1 MKKQKII
8 LIMLLIFM
16 GLPSF
21 SQYKNDDIL
30 ERTMKLDTLHV
41 VTGDWFLWIPFGEFH
56 SMQDF
61 IKKIKPT
68 KVETRTFTD
77 ENSKTY
83 YIQVKNSRINAYLSG
98 TEDSPFSNTVMLT
111 SGEINDSINMQR
123 NIHLGLSKK
132 EVFDKLRIP
141 ITDKELP
148 KVNVLYLESGLQGIF
163 MYFNF
168 KDDRL
173 YYIKIDSDCIN
184 K

>member
-1 MKKQKII
+1 M
-8 LIMLLIFM
+8 
-16 GLPSF
+16 
-21 SQYKNDDIL
+21 
-30 ERTMKLDTLHV
+30 
-41 VTGDWFLWIPFGEFH
+41 
-56 SMQDF
+56 
-61 IKKIKPT
+61 
-68 KVETRTFTD
+68 
-77 ENSKTY
+77 
-83 YIQVKNSRINAYLSG
+83 SG

-148 KVNVLYLESGLQGIF
+148 KVNVLYLESGLQGAF